1 MTAVALHH
9 VIDGRDDAPPLVL
22 SPSLGRTL
30 AMWEPQ
36 VEALAREYRV
46 IRHDH
51 RGHGRSP
58 VPPPPYAL
66 EDLGADVLALLDA
79 LALERVDFCGLSL
92 GGMVG
97 MWLAAHAPE
106 RIGRLV
112 LCCTAAQLGPRSTW
126 AERVAAIRDG
136 GTASIADAG
145 VGRWLTAD
153 YAASHPDV
161 AGRLRAMIAGTDDEG
176 YIGCAAAIERM
187 DLRGVLGG
195 IRAPT
200 LVIAGAD
207 DPSTPADPHG
217 ETIAA
222 GIPGAR
228 LEVVRGAAHLAN
240 VQQGAAVT
248 RLIVEHLAS

>member
-22 SPSLGRTL
+22 SPSLGSTL

-36 VEALAREYRV
+36 VEPLARAHRV
-46 IRHDH
+46 IRYDH

-66 EDLGADVLALLDA
+66 EDLGADALALLDA
-79 LALERVDFCGLSL
+79 LELERVDWCGLSL

-97 MWLAAHAPE
+97 MWLAAHASE

-112 LCCTAAQLGPRSTW
+112 LCCTSAQLGPRSTW
-126 AERVAAIRDG
+126 EERIAAVREG
-136 GTASIADAG
+136 GTASIAEAG

-153 YAASHPDV
+153 FAAAQPDV
-161 AGRLRAMIAGTDDEG
+161 ADGLRAMIAGTDDDG
-176 YIGCAAAIERM
+176 YVGCSSAIEHM
-187 DLRGVLGG
+187 DLRDVLGA

-207 DPSTPADPHG
+207 DPATPPEHGALIADA
-217 ETIAA
+217 IA
-222 GIPGAR
+222 GAR
-228 LEVVRGAAHLAN
+228 LEVIADAAHLAN
-240 VQQGAAVT
+240 VQQPETFT
-248 RLIVEHLAS
+248 RLLVEHLAG